1 MRPRV
6 RAVSDVDDFIRKNKP
21 GTKRSRLF
29 PHLPAIHR
37 LRAEGFS
44 FDQVCQF
51 LREKGV
57 PITVSGLSSYLK
69 RHEQLVEGNQQSL
82 ARNATALGDAD
93 IARTG
98 DQEFGEAPQLERLD
112 KKQRRERLADQF
124 INSETSNPLLKRM
137 KENKA

>member
-1 MRPRV
+1 M
-6 RAVSDVDDFIRKNKP
+6 SDLEEFIRKHKP

-44 FDQVCQF
+44 FDQVCQY
-51 LREKGV
+51 LSEKGV
-57 PITVSGLSSYLK
+57 PISVSGLSSFLK
-69 RHEQLVEGNQQSL
+69 RHEGIGRDAQGQG
-82 ARNATALGDAD
+82 TAAPPMRPSADVPGESSPSAMSPPELDGLG
-93 IARTG
+93 
-98 DQEFGEAPQLERLD
+98 

-124 INSETSNPLLKRM
+124 IKPQTSNPLLKRI

>member
-1 MRPRV
+1 M
-6 RAVSDVDDFIRKNKP
+6 SDLEEFIRKHRP

-44 FDQVCQF
+44 FDQVCQY
-51 LREKGV
+51 LSEKGV
-57 PITVSGLSSYLK
+57 SITVSGLSSFLK
-69 RHEQLVEGNQQSL
+69 RHESIERGGQGHEALRGAV
-82 ARNATALGDAD
+82 APPKRLGDD
-93 IARTG
+93 LPS
-98 DQEFGEAPQLERLD
+98 EATPSTASPPELDGLD

-124 INSETSNPLLKRM
+124 IKPETSNPLLKRM

>member
-1 MRPRV
+1 M
-6 RAVSDVDDFIRKNKP
+6 SDLEEFIRKHRP

-44 FDQVCQF
+44 FDQVCQY
-51 LREKGV
+51 LGEKGV
-57 PITVSGLSSYLK
+57 SITVSGLSSFLK
-69 RHEQLVEGNQQSL
+69 RHEVTDRGEQGHEPKRG
-82 ARNATALGDAD
+82 TAGPPMRLGDD
-93 IARTG
+93 VP
-98 DQEFGEAPQLERLD
+98 GEAEPLAAIPPELAGLG

-124 INSETSNPLLKRM
+124 IKPETSNPLLKRM